1 MKQHGLLIGSAVG
14 TVGVVAASLFGWAWH
29 GTVRELKS
37 LQEVSAAEFQ
47 SLRTEAARDA
57 LDTEARSLRRRDAHR
72 RAREEKGELE
82 REKAA
87 LADEVVGGK
96 LATALQR
103 EALRTLKDQKRA
115 LEDEKAE
122 LKDEARKT
130 ARLLER
136 AENAIKNHRKDA
148 RSHSGRAEKLLKER
162 DAIRRTLQRQRD
174 QSDEIDMLLRERNQ
188 YELTIKALLNE
199 NHYLKTLYHR
209 RRPPKEKQ
217 VEEE

>member
-14 TVGVVAASLFGWAWH
+14 AVGVVAAILFGWAWY

-47 SLRTEAARDA
+47 SLRMEAARDA
-57 LDTEARSLRRRDAHR
+57 TDTEARSQRRREAHR
-72 RAREEKGELE
+72 RAGEEKAELE
-82 REKAA
+82 SQKAA

-96 LATALQR
+96 LATVLQR
-103 EALRTLKDQKRA
+103 EALRKLAEEKRA

-122 LKDEARKT
+122 LKGEVRKT

-136 AENAIKNHRKDA
+136 AENAIKNHKKDA
-148 RSHSGRAEKLLKER
+148 RIHSGRAEKLLQER

-174 QSDEIDMLLRERNQ
+174 QSDKIDRLLRERN
-188 YELTIKALLNE
+188 ELESMVTGLLNE
-199 NHYLKTLYHR
+199 NRYLKALYHR
-209 RRPPKEKQ
+209 RRPPKE
-217 VEEE
+217 E

>member
-1 MKQHGLLIGSAVG
+1 MKQHGLLIGSAIGAVG
-14 TVGVVAASLFGWAWH
+14 LLAAILFGWAWYRS
-29 GTVRELKS
+29 VRELKS

-96 LATALQR
+96 LATALQH
-103 EALRTLKDQKRA
+103 EALRRLTAEKRA

-122 LKDEARKT
+122 LKEEVKKT
-130 ARLLER
+130 TRLLER
-136 AENAIKNHRKDA
+136 AENALKNHKKDA
-148 RSHSGRAEKLLKER
+148 RSRSGRAEKLLKER

-174 QSDEIDMLLRERNQ
+174 QSDEIDMLIRQRN
-188 YELTIKALLNE
+188 ELESMVTGLLNE
-199 NHYLKTLYHR
+199 NRYLKALYHR
-209 RRPPKEKQ
+209 RHPPEKK
-217 VEEE
+217 